1 MKNLIEYLPPIFR
14 NLEQIQIIY
23 AIENKTLEEQWKA
36 VNMIIADQWIETAT
50 QRGIARREKI
60 LNIQPYPDA
69 TLEQRRQRVLA
80 LWFSYIPYTYRT
92 LKKIL
97 TMLCGEDGYILQLYP
112 NIYTISLEIKLDDK
126 VVSTDIVNLVLEMIP
141 ANLIFS
147 YDAHFEL
154 KDLDV
159 YVGTDL
165 SAGSHDIIDC
175 EQIEIETG

>member
-1 MKNLIEYLPPIFR
+1 MKKVIEYLPPIFKA
-14 NLEQIQIIY
+14 LEQIQIISN
-23 AIENKTLEEQWKA
+23 IEDETLETQWKA

-50 QRGIARREKI
+50 QRGISRREKI
-60 LNIQPYPDA
+60 LNIQPYPDD

-97 TMLCGEDGYILQLYP
+97 TMLCGEDGYVIELYP
-112 NIYTISLEIKLDDK
+112 DIYTISLEINLDNK
-126 VVSTDIVNLVLEMIP
+126 VVSADIVNLVLEMIP
-141 ANLIFS
+141 ANLIFV
-147 YDAHFEL
+147 YNANFEL

-175 EQIEIETG
+175 EIEI